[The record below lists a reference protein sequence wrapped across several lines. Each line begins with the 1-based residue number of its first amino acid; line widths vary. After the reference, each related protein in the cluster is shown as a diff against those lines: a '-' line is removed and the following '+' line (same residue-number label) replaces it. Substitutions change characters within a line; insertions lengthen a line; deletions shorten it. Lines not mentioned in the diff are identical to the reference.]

1 VSSVEVQVREEG
13 RGVRGRFGRFWQRHR
28 SLFWALHSVWALATG
43 VAVIFLA
50 RERYGFVPWVVLFLA
65 LTWASTLFF
74 ARRAAVGAAGRGAAP
89 ATPGFGVGFTS
100 YVTRSLF
107 QETLFFL
114 LPFYAYS
121 TVLRSPNVVFLLLLS
136 GLALFSCIDLVFD
149 RWMRT
154 KPLFVMLFFASV
166 AFAALNLLLPLLFGM
181 SPTWGTRLAALLA
194 LGSAIP
200 LVGGVGQGR
209 ARDRAAPLVAGALAL
224 VVVFGAPRLIPPV
237 PLRMQSAAFATDIDR
252 GTFALANTL
261 SGAVTPSE
269 VGDRLVVLVEV
280 FAPSAVPTGVR
291 FEWRRGGQTLR
302 TSREIQIVAHGTGF
316 RVWDVWTPPSGPVPP
331 GRYELVLRTG
341 LGQVFGVA
349 RLEVAGP

>member
-1 VSSVEVQVREEG
+1 VSVQEVQLREE
-13 RGVRGRFGRFWQRHR
+13 RPGVRGRVGRFWQRHR

-65 LTWASTLFF
+65 LTWASTIFF
-74 ARRAAVGAAGRGAAP
+74 GRRAAVGAAAGGAHPAP
-89 ATPGFGVGFTS
+89 SGFGVEFTS

-121 TVLRSPNVVFLLLLS
+121 TVLRSPNVLFLLLLS
-136 GLALFSCIDLVFD
+136 GLAVFSCIDMVFD

-154 KPLFVMLFFASV
+154 KPLFGMLFFASV
-166 AFAALNLLLPLLFGM
+166 AFAALNLLLPILFGM
-181 SPTWGTRLAALLA
+181 SPLWATRLAAVLA

-200 LVGGVGQGR
+200 LVGGGQGR

-224 VVVFGAPRLIPPV
+224 AVVFGAPKLIPPV
-237 PLRMQSAAFATDIDR
+237 PLRMQSATFATDIDR
-252 GTFALANTL
+252 GTLALASTL
-261 SGAVTPSE
+261 SEAATPSE

-302 TSREIQIVAHGTGF
+302 TSREIRIVAHGTGF
-316 RVWDVWTPPSGPVPP
+316 RVWDTWAPPAGPVPA
-331 GRYELVLRTG
+331 GRYEVVLRTG
-341 LGQVFGVA
+341 VGQVFGVA
-349 RLEVAGP
+349 RLEVTGP